1 MRSKAIHFI
10 SSAVLLTTICVTQ
23 ASSVAQA
30 VVNVQAQTA
39 IGSQHVVALGSN
51 GTVWTWGSLVPG
63 PTGVGS
69 KDALA
74 SPAQV
79 VLPGNRTAMDV
90 SATYNASFAVANDG
104 TVWAWGTLGRGLGD
118 TAVTADARYVS
129 PVQVAIPG
137 GVAIAEVSAA
147 CEGVMARAS
156 NGDVYQWG
164 YFYGNW
170 QMSYSTPTKVAGVA
184 NATSISRG
192 CSTSFAV
199 ATNGSA
205 YAWGSNGG
213 GRLGDGTTTD
223 RQSPVTISLPNSKA
237 FSRIST
243 SSSHA
248 LAIAS
253 DGSLYGWGGNA
264 NGQLGADPNAVAYST
279 TPRAISIGSTTALS
293 ISTTDTTP
301 FSIVVTAANSVLK
314 WGGWSSSEYVPSAMS
329 LPSSDLSSRTLVDV
343 STYQNVAIFVANDN
357 SLWAK
362 GGWSSVDLDGNCGA
376 NATDYPMW
384 KDGITIPARSLV
396 RTVSKGQFGP
406 AFTEDQ
412 ISVSKIE
419 SGTGQVLPLDGSGTV
434 VGNVGTAVSVVV
446 TSPRSACYSADQL
459 TYQFSDDNGATWGT
473 NGITTTTNDYAQ
485 LVATVTYTPL
495 SAGRKRAS
503 IKILNP
509 DSKASVYKFTVGVAA
524 SVGTGTPGA
533 ISQLPT
539 VVSWGNTSLAIGTDK
554 FLYAWGS
561 GTAITG
567 SANIVKEPVRVV
579 PLVDTAQTFRS
590 VALAAQ
596 SASSY
601 AAAAVSESGKVYVWG
616 NASTDLVLGTTSAVA
631 SPTELAMPVGKKA
644 LKVYLNTTYV
654 CSATCSN
661 VVYGLVVGEDGSV
674 FIWGGGAYTNY
685 SGNSRYGSS
694 ILAVPSLVGFSF
706 SDVYT
711 SQNNNF
717 MYLRQASGDLYIWS
731 PGRSGPC
738 SPMCSWNSPT
748 FLTTSTE
755 KLFFITYPGEGF
767 MEIESNGNLRYV
779 AINTTSKTVATPIA
793 VALPGNRVATQ
804 ISGYK
809 SGGSLNVIATDG
821 SMWQIYS
828 YSNFRD
834 IYKVPVPLEA
844 QPLSRFASDE
854 TSFVMGSGG
863 ALWAYEANAR
873 GTCAETYSRLSRVR
887 STGQFGPEF
896 KQDSFT
902 VALDSPSN
910 INMGLITDG
919 ENISRPHLAGDDQW
933 YDRQLSIRPGNTVRL
948 YSYFGSS
955 CNGTAGLSVKWD
967 LDNDDVFETDA
978 VVGTVAASTTVLTTP
993 VTNSTGD
1000 VSWDGLSSTSYRESY
1015 VDLSASSIGGAFSQ
1029 GGGRFISVQ
1038 YTSATGTATQ
1048 KFAVVVQPKK
1058 PTGRVGVTINS
1069 SARFTDS
1076 TEVNIGVVWPEGVST
1091 MVVSND
1097 GSFSD
1102 VQEVPVSTSIRWRLP
1117 AEGSG
1122 LLSST
1127 VYIRFKTLWQ
1137 ESAGSWSPWEDTMTY
1152 TDDIVLDLSPPEVT
1166 SVSATSGET
1175 AQARTSSE
1183 FARSMSVERL
1193 AASNAVT
1200 QTALVSLDALDTV
1213 SGIAAVQITS
1223 DPAMPG
1229 PERAYSRQF
1238 RVAVDRG
1245 TVAVRAKDNVGHW
1258 SNWQYARVAG
1268 FVAIP
1273 EVPTIEPGTPVVS
1286 PPAEKPAAPP
1296 AEKPSAPGA
1305 SPAVDK
1311 PEVKSPATV
1320 EAPAPAVAVPEVSP
1334 AQPSTV
1340 FLANPFVAAIARVP
1354 AARATA
1360 VLKGTTASV
1369 SVSVPSS
1376 LAKTCTTTVVKGKK
1390 VSACKAAAIVV
1401 TVSGGATKTYSAKS
1415 GSNAFKMPAKK
1426 GATVTIKVGGKVI
1439 KKIKL

>member
-10 SSAVLLTTICVTQ
+10 SSALLLTTICVTQ
-23 ASSVAQA
+23 TFSSVAQA

-74 SPAQV
+74 SPTQV
-79 VLPGNRTAMDV
+79 VLPASRTAVDV
-90 SATYNASFAVANDG
+90 AATYNASFAVANDG

-118 TAVTADARYVS
+118 NAVTTDARYVS

-147 CEGVMARAS
+147 CEGVMARAT

-264 NGQLGADPNAVAYST
+264 NGQLGADPNSVAYSA

-293 ISTTDTTP
+293 FSTTDATP
-301 FSIVVTAANSVLK
+301 FSVVVTAANTVLK

-343 STYQNVAIFVANDN
+343 STYQNAAIFVANDN

-362 GGWSSVDLDGNCGA
+362 GGWNSADLDGNCGA

-384 KDGITIPARSLV
+384 KDGMTIPARSLV
-396 RTVSKGQFGP
+396 RTVSNGQFGP

-419 SGTGQVLPLDGSGTV
+419 SGTGQVLPIDGSGTV

-473 NGITTTTNDYAQ
+473 SGITTTTNDYAQ

-503 IKILNP
+503 IKIVNP
-509 DSKASVYKFTVGVAA
+509 DNKASVYKFTIGVAA
-524 SVGTGTPGA
+524 SASTGTPGP

-539 VVSWGNTSLAIGTDK
+539 VVSRGSTSLAIGTDK

-579 PLVDTAQTFRS
+579 PLVDAAQTFRS
-590 VALAAQ
+590 VALAVP
-596 SASSY
+596 SVSSY
-601 AAAAVSESGKVYVWG
+601 AAAAVSESGRVYVWG

-631 SPTELAMPVGKKA
+631 SPTELAMPAGKKA
-644 LKVYLNTTYV
+644 LKVYLNTTNV

-661 VVYGLVVGEDGSV
+661 AVYGLVIGEDGSV
-674 FIWGGGAYTNY
+674 FVWGGGTYAENS
-685 SGNSRYGSS
+685 SGNRGYGSS
-694 ILAVPSLVGFSF
+694 IMAVPSLVGFSF
-706 SDVYT
+706 SDIYT
-711 SQNNNF
+711 SQNSSF

-731 PGRSGPC
+731 PGKGGMC
-738 SPMCSWNSPT
+738 SPTCSWNSPT
-748 FLTTSTE
+748 FLTSSTE
-755 KLFFITYPGEGF
+755 KLFFTANYPSEGF
-767 MEIESNGNLRYV
+767 MEIESNGNLRFV
-779 AINTTSKTVATPIA
+779 AINTTSKTVATPVA
-793 VALPGNRVATQ
+793 VALPGSRVASQ
-804 ISGYK
+804 ISGSK
-809 SGGSLNVIATDG
+809 SGSNLSVIATDG

-834 IYKVPVPLEA
+834 IYKINIPLEA
-844 QPLSRFASDE
+844 QPVSRFASDDV
-854 TSFVMGSGG
+854 SFVVGAGG
-863 ALWAYEANAR
+863 ALWAYQSAAR
-873 GTCAETYSRLSRVR
+873 GTCAEMYGSLSRVR
-887 STGQFGPEF
+887 STGQLGPEF
-896 KQDSFT
+896 KQDSFS

-910 INMGLITDG
+910 IYMGEVTDG
-919 ENISRPHLAGDDQW
+919 ENIRRPQLAGEENW
-933 YDRQLSIRPGNTVRL
+933 YDRQLSIRPGSTVRL
-948 YSYFGSS
+948 YTYFGSS
-955 CNGTAGLSVKWD
+955 CNGVEGLSVKWD
-967 LDNDDVFETDA
+967 LDNDDVFETNA
-978 VVGTVAASTTVLTTP
+978 TVGSVTASTTLLTTRI
-993 VTNSTGD
+993 TNSTGD
-1000 VSWDGLSSTSYRESY
+1000 VSWDGLSVSTYRESY

-1069 SARFTDS
+1069 GARFTDS

-1091 MVVSND
+1091 MIVSND

-1117 AEGSG
+1117 SEGSG

-1127 VYIRFKTLWQ
+1127 VYIRFKTLWP

-1193 AASNAVT
+1193 ATSNAVT
-1200 QTALVSLDALDTV
+1200 QTALVSLSALDTV

-1223 DPAMPG
+1223 DPAVPG

-1273 EVPTIEPGTPVVS
+1273 EVPSVAPVSPEIVPPVQRPSTPVVV
-1286 PPAEKPAAPP
+1286 P
-1296 AEKPSAPGA
+1296 
-1305 SPAVDK
+1305 PAVDK
-1311 PEVKSPATV
+1311 PSSNVPATG
-1320 EAPAPAVAVPEVSP
+1320 EATAPVVVVPEAAP
-1334 AQPSTV
+1334 KQPTTAFVTS
-1340 FLANPFVAAIARVP
+1340 PFVAPIAKVP
-1354 AARATA
+1354 AATATA

-1369 SVSVPSS
+1369 SISVPSS
-1376 LAKTCTTTVVKGKK
+1376 LAKTCTTKVVKGKK
-1390 VSACKAAAIVV
+1390 VSTCKAAAIVV
-1401 TVSGGATKTYSAKS
+1401 SVSGGATKTYSAKS